1 MCKENIRAEPGV
13 QMSQPQRKTQ
23 TPSFWTTPLLLLQ
36 FSLTLDFSSDQ
47 KMNKIIRKIYCRCRW
62 SQNVQVPM
70 DQHANTIIP
79 EDVDLVQRK
88 SDSIELQDRRSIDRR
103 PVTIL
108 PHRTHSHARTSHSQ
122 EMEERMSISVER
134 ALQIPMHWMVTMV
147 NYPELSSW
155 CQISLRWW
163 SCWMRPSLINLLLY

>member
-1 MCKENIRAEPGV
+1 
-13 QMSQPQRKTQ
+13 
-23 TPSFWTTPLLLLQ
+23 
-36 FSLTLDFSSDQ
+36 
-47 KMNKIIRKIYCRCRW
+47 MNKIIRKIDCRCRW

-79 EDVDLVQRK
+79 EDIDLVQRK

-134 ALQIPMHWMVTMV
+134 ALQIPMH
-147 NYPELSSW
+147 
-155 CQISLRWW
+155 
-163 SCWMRPSLINLLLY
+163 